1 MRRAICGEASSVRMV
16 RALRLTA
23 RVALVLGGI
32 LLALYG
38 LFALVYRGDS
48 GGSGHTYVTLAGREL
63 DAQLVGAIALAL
75 GVMLLLAAIWPFRP
89 TGAWACRRRGT
100 RA

>member
-1 MRRAICGEASSVRMV
+1 MA

-48 GGSGHTYVTLAGREL
+48 GSGHTYVTLAGREL
-63 DAQLVGAIALAL
+63 NAQLVGAIALVL
-75 GVMLLLAAIWPFRP
+75 GLMLFLAAIWPFQP
-89 TGAWACRRRGT
+89 ARRRADD
-100 RA
+100 R

>member
-1 MRRAICGEASSVRMV
+1 MA

-23 RVALVLGGI
+23 RVALMLGGI

-48 GGSGHTYVTLAGREL
+48 GGSGHT
-63 DAQLVGAIALAL
+63 
-75 GVMLLLAAIWPFRP
+75 
-89 TGAWACRRRGT
+89 
-100 RA
+100 

>member
-1 MRRAICGEASSVRMV
+1 VRLAICGEASSGPHPRMV

-38 LFALVYRGDS
+38 LLAVVYRGDS

-75 GVMLLLAAIWPFRP
+75 GVMLLLAAIWPLRP
-89 TGAWACRRRGT
+89 ARRREGE
-100 RA
+100 R

>member
-1 MRRAICGEASSVRMV
+1 MA

-23 RVALVLGGI
+23 RVAVVLGGI

-48 GGSGHTYVTLAGREL
+48 GGSGDTYVTLAGREL

-75 GVMLLLAAIWPFRP
+75 GVVLLLAAFRSFR
-89 TGAWACRRRGT
+89 AARRRADS
-100 RA
+100 R